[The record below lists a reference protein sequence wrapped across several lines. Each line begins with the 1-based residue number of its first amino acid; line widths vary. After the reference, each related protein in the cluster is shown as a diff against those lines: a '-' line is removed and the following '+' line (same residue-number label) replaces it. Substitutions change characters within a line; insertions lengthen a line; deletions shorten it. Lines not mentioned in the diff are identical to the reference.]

1 MTGNLIQ
8 ARVRVLWGGT
18 NLTSWDGKVDF
29 PKGEPVV
36 YDVEVNL
43 SAETEGPTA
52 TMKWNPTG
60 PGMTVYEY
68 FIGNKTALGTQI
80 TIEYFYPGG
89 KKVVFVFIWTGQSI
103 SYGNDMTIQVKMQ
116 SELAGLVNANLR
128 NSAHVDTTN
137 AGISGISAINYVTKQ
152 FALEKFKD
160 LIRYESTAKR
170 DLEKAKIA
178 TNYANDTTYGAQ
190 ISNIAQQTG
199 NVAFANNIGKAN
211 IVLFAPF
218 SWNKKTQVKNGVT
231 DIKPGAMPDPA
242 VRFGYLLGPSL
253 INTITR
259 TIEWKQPQQ
268 TNSYTPNTQIKA
280 DPPQNKSGEANQQIP
295 SPPQTNTTKTQT
307 PTQSPLGTS
316 ANRSSPGIG
325 NKDNPDQVPKQNA
338 LNLEKQST
346 LSLSTYLV
354 PALVGIKP
362 HDIIYIPSLKGDFIE
377 DWIVQSVD
385 YNQNDGKVEISI
397 QASRVYGQ
405 ANPMNPLSANK
416 FKDFAER
423 NGLVGKNATLSK
435 WEEYAWSLPLGQSPS
450 PAANPQSSRGYGDV
464 VDY

>member
-18 NLTSWDGKVDF
+18 NLTKYDGKTDF
-29 PKGEPVV
+29 PQGQPVV
-36 YDVEVNL
+36 YDVEVSL

-52 TMKWNPTG
+52 SMKWDPT
-60 PGMTVYEY
+60 PAGMAVYEY
-68 FIGNKTALGTQI
+68 FIKDKTALGTQI

-116 SELAGLVNANLR
+116 SELAGLINANIR
-128 NSAHVDTTN
+128 NIAQADTSNT
-137 AGISGISAINYVTKQ
+137 GISAISAIDYVTKQ

-160 LIRYESTAKR
+160 LIRYNTVAKK
-170 DLEKAKIA
+170 DMEKAKLA

-190 ISNIAQQTG
+190 VANIAQQTG
-199 NVAFANNIGKAN
+199 NMAFANNIGKAN

-218 SWNKKTQVKNGVT
+218 SWDKKTPVKNGVT
-231 DIKPGAMPDPA
+231 DIKPGAMPDPTI
-242 VRFGYLLGPSL
+242 RYGYLLGPSL
-253 INTITR
+253 ITTITR
-259 TIEWKQPQQ
+259 TSEWKPPQQ
-268 TNSYTPNTQIKA
+268 TNQNTPSRQVKA
-280 DPPQNKSGEANQQIP
+280 DPPKDKSGDATQQVP
-295 SPPQTNTTKTQT
+295 SKPQTNTTETQK
-307 PTQSPLGTS
+307 PTKAPQGPS

-325 NKDNPDQVPKQNA
+325 NKDNPDQVQKQNA
-338 LNLEKQST
+338 LNLEKSST
-346 LSLSTYLV
+346 LNLSTYLV

-385 YNQNDGKVEISI
+385 YNQNNGKVDISI
-397 QASRVYGQ
+397 QATRVYGQ
-405 ANPMNPLSANK
+405 GAPMNPLGADK
-416 FKDFAER
+416 FKDYATS
-423 NGLVGKNATLSK
+423 NGLIGKNATLSK
-435 WEEYAWSLPLGQSPS
+435 WEEYAWSVPLGQSPS

>member
-18 NLTSWDGKVDF
+18 NLTKYDGKTDF
-29 PKGEPVV
+29 PQGQPVV
-36 YDVEVNL
+36 YDVEVSL

-52 TMKWNPTG
+52 SMKWDPT
-60 PGMTVYEY
+60 PAGMAVYEY
-68 FIGNKTALGTQI
+68 FIKDKTALGTQI

-116 SELAGLVNANLR
+116 SELAGLINANIR
-128 NSAHVDTTN
+128 NIAHVDTSDT
-137 AGISGISAINYVTKQ
+137 GISAISAIDYVTKQ

-160 LIRYESTAKR
+160 LIRYNTVAKK
-170 DLEKAKIA
+170 DMEKAKLA
-178 TNYANDTTYGAQ
+178 TNYANNTTYGAQ
-190 ISNIAQQTG
+190 VANIAQQTG
-199 NVAFANNIGKAN
+199 NMAFANNIGKAN

-218 SWNKKTQVKNGVT
+218 SWDKKTPVKNGVT
-231 DIKPGAMPDPA
+231 DIKPGAMPDPT
-242 VRFGYLLGPSL
+242 VRYGYLLGPSL
-253 INTITR
+253 ITTITR
-259 TIEWKQPQQ
+259 TSEWKPPQQ
-268 TNSYTPNTQIKA
+268 TNQNTPSRQVKA
-280 DPPQNKSGEANQQIP
+280 DPPKDKSGDATQQVP
-295 SPPQTNTTKTQT
+295 SKPQTNTTETQK
-307 PTQSPLGTS
+307 PTKAPQGTS

-325 NKDNPDQVPKQNA
+325 NKDNPDQVQKQNA
-338 LNLEKQST
+338 LNLEKSST
-346 LSLSTYLV
+346 LNLYTYLV

-385 YNQNDGKVEISI
+385 YNQNDGKVNISI
-397 QASRVYGQ
+397 QATRVYGQ
-405 ANPMNPLSANK
+405 GAPMNPLGADK
-416 FKDFAER
+416 FKDYATS
-423 NGLVGKNATLSK
+423 NGLIGKNATLSK
-435 WEEYAWSLPLGQSPS
+435 WEEYAWSVPLGQSPS

>member
-18 NLTSWDGKVDF
+18 NLTKYDGKTDF
-29 PKGEPVV
+29 PQGQPVV
-36 YDVEVNL
+36 YDVEVSL

-52 TMKWNPTG
+52 SMKWDPT
-60 PGMTVYEY
+60 PAGMAVYEY
-68 FIGNKTALGTQI
+68 FIKDKTALGTQI

-116 SELAGLVNANLR
+116 SELAGLINANIR
-128 NSAHVDTTN
+128 NIAQADTSDT
-137 AGISGISAINYVTKQ
+137 GISAISAIDYVTKQ

-160 LIRYESTAKR
+160 LIRYNTVAKK
-170 DLEKAKIA
+170 DMEKAKLA

-190 ISNIAQQTG
+190 VANIAQQTG
-199 NVAFANNIGKAN
+199 NMAFANNIGKAN

-218 SWNKKTQVKNGVT
+218 SWDKKTPVKNGVT
-231 DIKPGAMPDPA
+231 DIKPGAMPDPT
-242 VRFGYLLGPSL
+242 VRYGYLLGPSL
-253 INTITR
+253 ITTITR
-259 TIEWKQPQQ
+259 TSEWKPPQQ
-268 TNSYTPNTQIKA
+268 TNQNTPSTQVKA
-280 DPPQNKSGEANQQIP
+280 EPPKDKSGDATQQVP
-295 SPPQTNTTKTQT
+295 SKPQTNTTETQK
-307 PTQSPLGTS
+307 PTKAPQGTS

-325 NKDNPDQVPKQNA
+325 NKDNPDQVQKQNA
-338 LNLEKQST
+338 LNLEKSST
-346 LSLSTYLV
+346 LNLSTYLV

-385 YNQNDGKVEISI
+385 YNQNDGKVDISI
-397 QASRVYGQ
+397 QATRVYGQ
-405 ANPMNPLSANK
+405 GAPMNPLGADK
-416 FKDFAER
+416 FKDYATS
-423 NGLVGKNATLSK
+423 NGLIGKNATLSK
-435 WEEYAWSLPLGQSPS
+435 WEEYAWSVPLGQSPS